1 MNELTSTA
9 AAKARRSLVAVLS
22 VLVLALATAGC
33 QAITSTPSSQPVD
46 VPGSEAAPS
55 SSGTW
60 NGVPSEDDGLLP
72 YGATVFDDHHPGIAK
87 LSPDLVMALR
97 QATTDAA
104 ARGVEIQVKSGWRSA
119 EYQNHLLELAI
130 GEYGSR
136 DEAARWVAT
145 AATSAHVTGDAVDV
159 APYDAIDW
167 LVRRGAAYGL
177 CQIYGNESWHFELR
191 PEAVEEGCPAM
202 YLDPTHDPRMGH

>member
-1 MNELTSTA
+1 MNDHTSSA
-9 AAKARRSLVAVLS
+9 VAKARQSVAAVLS
-22 VLVLALATAGC
+22 VLMLALATPGC
-33 QAITSTPSSQPVD
+33 QAITSTPSSQSGD
-46 VPGSEAAPS
+46 VPGSAAPPT

-60 NGVPSEDDGLLP
+60 SGVPSEDDGLLP
-72 YGATVFDDHHPGIAK
+72 YGVTVFDDHYPGIAK
-87 LSPDLVMALR
+87 LKPDLVAALR

-104 ARGVEIQVKSGWRSA
+104 ARGVEIYVKSGWRSA
-119 EYQNHLLELAI
+119 EYQHHLLEQAI

-191 PEAVEEGCPAM
+191 PEATERGCPEM
-202 YLDPTHDPRMGH
+202 YLDPTHDPRMRR